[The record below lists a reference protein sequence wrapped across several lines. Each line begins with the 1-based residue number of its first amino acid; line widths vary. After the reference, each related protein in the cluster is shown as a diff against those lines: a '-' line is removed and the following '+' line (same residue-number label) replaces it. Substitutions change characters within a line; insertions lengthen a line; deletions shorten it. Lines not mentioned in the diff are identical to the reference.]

1 MAKQLDDR
9 IWHISGHAFAAMSF
23 GFPVFRLTVDEF
35 PETIFADAKGKLWI
49 DSGTIVTPP
58 NLYHP
63 YGSFQ
68 HTQFM
73 ERLTIIALAGP
84 VTEMSYRG
92 EQCGC
97 EKVQQHL
104 RDWERAWDVSATLC
118 DDETQCIEQLEMHIQ
133 RTAVFVGHAEARKYI
148 TAVAHE
154 LDKNGGMSGEDAQRI
169 WDEIE
174 AAREARMSRPLPL
187 RIRRMLE
194 MLEDDNCDID
204 VWDDSFCADD
214 ATDQ

>member
-9 IWHISGHAFAAMSF
+9 VWHISGHAYAAMSF

-35 PETIFADAKGKLWI
+35 PETIFTDAKGKLWI

-58 NLYHP
+58 NLHHP
-63 YGSFQ
+63 PGSFQ
-68 HTQFM
+68 HTQLV

-84 VTEMSYRG
+84 VTEMSHRG
-92 EQCGC
+92 ERCEC

-104 RDWERAWDVSATLC
+104 RDWERAWDVSAALWG
-118 DDETQCIEQLEMHIQ
+118 DEEHRMEQLELHIQ

-154 LDKNGGMSGEDAQRI
+154 LDKNGGMNDEDAQRI

-174 AAREARMSRPLPL
+174 AAREARMSRPLPA
-187 RIRRMLE
+187 RIRRMLKL
-194 MLEDDNCDID
+194 LEDD
-204 VWDDSFCADD
+204 DDSFFMDESSES
-214 ATDQ
+214 